1 MLFYVKLKKRQLI
14 PLKMDYSCC
23 FSILGN
29 LNFLDFLQKK
39 FLTLTLGK
47 ILNPPSCF
55 FYFSIELLH

>member
-1 MLFYVKLKKRQLI
+1 
-14 PLKMDYSCC
+14 MDYSCC
-23 FSILGN
+23 FIILGN